1 MILVWPS
8 FVYLLDPIVGSMSIS
23 GLIVGSG
30 LVLGIVVVEVLG
42 GYVTGSTGTYPE
54 ELKTPNSPNMIRSII
69 KTATN
74 IIIAQIT
81 FFRLAL
87 RWCRSASDNCFL
99 PFATFSVACSTLWA
113 ILLTRSPCWAIK
125 PSNSLNISATSRI
138 DLSNLR
144 NSSWRSIKENKNG
157 KLLVS
162 KTIPIKFQHHLKIK

>member
-1 MILVWPS
+1 MILVWPC

-23 GLIVGSG
+23 GLIVGSVIG
-30 LVLGIVVVEVLG
+30 LGIVVVEVVG

-87 RWCRSASDNCFL
+87 R
-99 PFATFSVACSTLWA
+99 
-113 ILLTRSPCWAIK
+113 
-125 PSNSLNISATSRI
+125 
-138 DLSNLR
+138 
-144 NSSWRSIKENKNG
+144 
-157 KLLVS
+157 
-162 KTIPIKFQHHLKIK
+162 